1 MERYGFSGINVV
13 CCLTIGGFNTP
24 PGSESNFTKG
34 GTSMKSIFSKFL
46 FILCAGAFVLG
57 LAACKQAE
65 EPEEV
70 EVEEVEVEE
79 VAPADTDMTDSM
91 AEPTVQ
97 STVQDTGGTEVEVD
111 ETVEETVESV
121 DDAGNAAPD
130 SATDD
135 AEKKGY

>member
-1 MERYGFSGINVV
+1 
-13 CCLTIGGFNTP
+13 
-24 PGSESNFTKG
+24 
-34 GTSMKSIFSKFL
+34 MKSILSKFL

-65 EPEEV
+65 EPAEV

-79 VAPADTDMTDSM
+79 AAPADTDMTDSM

-111 ETVEETVESV
+111 ETVEAVE
-121 DDAGNAAPD
+121 DAGTAAPETPAGD
-130 SATDD
+130 TG
-135 AEKKGY
+135 EKAQ

>member
-1 MERYGFSGINVV
+1 
-13 CCLTIGGFNTP
+13 
-24 PGSESNFTKG
+24 
-34 GTSMKSIFSKFL
+34 MKSIFSKFL

-65 EPEEV
+65 EPAEV

-79 VAPADTDMTDSM
+79 AAPADTDMTDSM

-111 ETVEETVESV
+111 EVEVDETVESV
-121 DDAGNAAPD
+121 DDAGNSGSRD
-130 SATDD
+130 TCR
-135 AEKKGY
+135 